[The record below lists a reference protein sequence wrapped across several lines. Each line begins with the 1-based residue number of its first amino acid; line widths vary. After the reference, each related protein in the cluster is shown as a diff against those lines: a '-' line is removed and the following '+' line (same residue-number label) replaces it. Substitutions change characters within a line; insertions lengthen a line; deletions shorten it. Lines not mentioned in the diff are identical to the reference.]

1 MNSKTKKLTAVAML
15 AAIAYVVMFVGRI
28 PISSVDFLKYDPK
41 DVIITIGGFIYGP
54 LTSLAISL
62 VVSLVEMLTVSTTG
76 VIGALMNVVSTV
88 SFACTASLVYKRKRT
103 ALGAVLGLTLGV
115 ILTTVLMLLW
125 NYFITPLYMLQ
136 PREVIAS
143 MLLPVFLPFNLLKC
157 GLNMAITLLLYKP
170 IVTAM
175 RRAKLVDASSSQG
188 SKGRALG
195 ITVFSLILLV
205 TLVMIVLIIRKVI

>member
-76 VIGALMNVVSTV
+76 IIGALMNVVSTV

-115 ILTTVLMLLW
+115 ILATALMLLW

-188 SKGRALG
+188 SKGRAFG